1 MEIQVQLLAKLFHTI
16 KYHFTAHRPDK
27 YGLLHCS
34 VQNQKSPSKTLL
46 TEIKARWMGAT
57 ALGFVWEISA
67 NLLLLIK
74 LGSTLR
80 VLSPLKQKPH
90 KPGKTF
96 LSDAVTQDNKIS
108 HLTNSK
114 QN

>member
-1 MEIQVQLLAKLFHTI
+1 M
-16 KYHFTAHRPDK
+16 YHFTAHRPDK
-27 YGLLHCS
+27 HGVFHCS

-57 ALGFVWEISA
+57 ALGFVWKISA
-67 NLLLLIK
+67 NLLLLK

-96 LSDAVTQDNKIS
+96 LSDVVTQDSKIS
-108 HLTNSK
+108 YLNNSK